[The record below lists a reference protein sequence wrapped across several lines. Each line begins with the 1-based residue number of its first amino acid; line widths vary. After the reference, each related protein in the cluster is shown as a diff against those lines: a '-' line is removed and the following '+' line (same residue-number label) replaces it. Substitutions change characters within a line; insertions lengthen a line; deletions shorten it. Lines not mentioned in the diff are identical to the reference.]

1 MRTLLHR
8 CVNLDLKAEGI
19 GKLQGAALER
29 LLRKRVRDTVFRKER
44 RGLVEV
50 LLVCEL
56 EAQAVASGG
65 ASLAQHQRVML
76 MLLAAAQVDRLVVAI
91 LDMQPDVVFIKLA
104 AGIQIDHV
112 EHDVAGSD
120 DVEGRIED
128 MLRNGHAVSSTG
140 SRHSGMVQRTRPGIS
155 RFRVRAWRAPE

>member
-19 GKLQGAALER
+19 GKLQGAPLER
-29 LLRKRVRDTVFRKER
+29 LLNKRVRDTVFRKER

-50 LLVCEL
+50 LLVCDL
-56 EAQAVASGG
+56 EAQAVAAGG

-76 MLLAAAQVDRLVVAI
+76 MLLTAAQGHRLVVAI

-104 AGIQIDHV
+104 AGGRIPHV
-112 EHDVAGSD
+112 EHGMAGS
-120 DVEGRIED
+120 GCGGWPIED
-128 MLRNGHAVSSTG
+128 LLL
-140 SRHSGMVQRTRPGIS
+140 
-155 RFRVRAWRAPE
+155 

>member
-50 LLVCEL
+50 LLVCDL
-56 EAQAVASGG
+56 EAQAVAAGG
-65 ASLAQHQRVML
+65 ASLAHHQRGML
-76 MLLAAAQVDRLVVAI
+76 ILLRAPPVHRLLAAVPDISSATVV
-91 LDMQPDVVFIKLA
+91 L
-104 AGIQIDHV
+104 
-112 EHDVAGSD
+112 
-120 DVEGRIED
+120 
-128 MLRNGHAVSSTG
+128 T
-140 SRHSGMVQRTRPGIS
+140 T
-155 RFRVRAWRAPE
+155 